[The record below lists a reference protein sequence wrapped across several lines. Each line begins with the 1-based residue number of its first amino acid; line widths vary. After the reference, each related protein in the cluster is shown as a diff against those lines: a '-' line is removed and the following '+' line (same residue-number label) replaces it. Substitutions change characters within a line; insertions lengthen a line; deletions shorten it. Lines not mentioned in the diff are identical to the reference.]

1 MAVVCGELPGSPEGG
16 VAAGMVG
23 VVVVDFMLTSPC
35 EIVTQTASVVHM
47 YLFMVDWTRLD
58 ASA

>member
-1 MAVVCGELPGSPEGG
+1 MAIICEEPPESPEGG
-16 VAAGMVG
+16 VVAGMVG
-23 VVVVDFMLTSPC
+23 AVVVYSMLTFPC

-47 YLFMVDWTRLD
+47 YLFMVDWTTLD